1 VDLEKVLQ
9 LSGVVKGTALGT
21 SPAPSDFSRP
31 TSKVTSRDMSPV
43 ALPNGVRR
51 QISFEHDRTRSRDSN
66 TELSGNEL
74 DRLVEEEAT
83 KVPLRGVSS
92 LRDGSSAEARRLRA
106 QRSQS
111 YDATANS
118 ASSGASS
125 RDGSESRRRGG
136 AGAWGGSDGSRGQQ
150 HSGRQRANGEPTAPV
165 TPPPAPRPPLPGA
178 GARMGVAWD
187 AAFCFYYHEC
197 APIPRSLLSLSCV
210 PTACG
215 RLSGYKTQASALV
228 KCCQVEPIAQW
239 FARPPYTCARVSW
252 GLGGVH
258 RISSRAISSAQP
270 LRGRLVI
277 AVQLL
282 TAPTSLNF
290 L

>member
-1 VDLEKVLQ
+1 MDLEKVLQ
-9 LSGVVKGTALGT
+9 LGGVVKGTALGT
-21 SPAPSDFSRP
+21 STSSPVPSDFSRP

-43 ALPNGVRR
+43 QLPNGVRR
-51 QISFEHDRTRSRDSN
+51 QISFDHDRTRSRDSN

-111 YDATANS
+111 YDATANGF
-118 ASSGASS
+118 SSGASS

-136 AGAWGGSDGSRGQQ
+136 AGARGGSDGSRGQQ
-150 HSGRQRANGEPTAPV
+150 QQSGRERANGEPTAPV
-165 TPPPAPRPPLPGA
+165 TPPPPPPRLPPPGA

-197 APIPRSLLSLSCV
+197 APPPV
-210 PTACG
+210 PSVRPFGVSVCKHTKMFTKPAERHWEHGC
-215 RLSGYKTQASALV
+215 SGQLASQHL
-228 KCCQVEPIAQW
+228 
-239 FARPPYTCARVSW
+239 
-252 GLGGVH
+252 
-258 RISSRAISSAQP
+258 
-270 LRGRLVI
+270 
-277 AVQLL
+277 
-282 TAPTSLNF
+282 
-290 L
+290 